1 MKRTIAAILSFA
13 TALSLCACGG
23 GSAATDSNAAA
34 DNSTAASGDTM
45 VLRLANSHNAEHITS
60 QACQR
65 FADSVKEKTDGRIT
79 IECHFAGELGDE
91 RSTIEQCQFGGLDFT
106 RVSSGASAE
115 FAPLMNA
122 LQMPYEYKDVDHL
135 FKVLDGDIGQEVFD
149 TFKDNNLVGITY
161 LHPGSRNFFNSKK
174 EIHTPADLAGMKIR
188 VSESDLM
195 LKMMESLGGV
205 GVGLPFND
213 TYSSIQTGVV
223 DGAENNMTSYI
234 EMSFYEVAPYWTY
247 DGHSYMPDMILASK
261 QTMDK
266 LSEDDQQA
274 VPAAS
279 NTADRNGERD
289 TASRV
294 AHLKLFSEPV
304 QDTLRLSARRETE
317 HDCLGRL
324 ADAEQV
330 EHFRA
335 RRTVRHAH
343 IVEQRVLLAEQAEYL
358 FALAD
363 VNDRYG
369 ERKAALRGHLRCMLH
384 HIKYPPPAR

>member
-174 EIHTPADLAGMKIR
+174 EIHTP
-188 VSESDLM
+188 
-195 LKMMESLGGV
+195 
-205 GVGLPFND
+205 
-213 TYSSIQTGVV
+213 
-223 DGAENNMTSYI
+223 
-234 EMSFYEVAPYWTY
+234 
-247 DGHSYMPDMILASK
+247 
-261 QTMDK
+261 
-266 LSEDDQQA
+266 QA
-274 VPAAS
+274 
-279 NTADRNGERD
+279 
-289 TASRV
+289 
-294 AHLKLFSEPV
+294 
-304 QDTLRLSARRETE
+304 
-317 HDCLGRL
+317 
-324 ADAEQV
+324 
-330 EHFRA
+330 
-335 RRTVRHAH
+335 
-343 IVEQRVLLAEQAEYL
+343 
-358 FALAD
+358 
-363 VNDRYG
+363 
-369 ERKAALRGHLRCMLH
+369 
-384 HIKYPPPAR
+384 

>member
-1 MKRTIAAILSFA
+1 MKKFLA
-13 TALSLCACGG
+13 TLLAVCTVLALCAGCG
-23 GSAATDSNAAA
+23 SKKEETP
-34 DNSTAASGDTM
+34 AASESNETPAASTETV

-60 QACQR
+60 QACQM
-65 FADSVKEKTDGRIT
+65 FADLVNEKTDGRIT

-122 LQMPYEYKDVDHL
+122 LQMPYEYTSVDHL
-135 FKVLDGDIGQEVFD
+135 FEVLDGEIGQEVFE
-149 TFKDNNLVGITY
+149 TFKANNLVGITY
-161 LHPGSRNFFNSKK
+161 LHPGSRNFFNAKK

-195 LKMMESLGGV
+195 LTLMDSLGGI

-234 EMSFYEVAPYWTY
+234 EMSFWEVAPYWTY

-266 LSEDDQQA
+266 LSAEDQQIIFDCAKEAEVWHRDAWEDSEAKNAKIAEEKGCILTTLTDEELKAFQDA
-274 VPAAS
+274 VA
-279 NTADRNGERD
+279 
-289 TASRV
+289 
-294 AHLKLFSEPV
+294 PV
-304 QDTLRLSARRETE
+304 YKDYDQATLEKIFE
-317 HDCLGRL
+317 ILGR
-324 ADAEQV
+324 
-330 EHFRA
+330 
-335 RRTVRHAH
+335 
-343 IVEQRVLLAEQAEYL
+343 
-358 FALAD
+358 
-363 VNDRYG
+363 
-369 ERKAALRGHLRCMLH
+369 
-384 HIKYPPPAR
+384 